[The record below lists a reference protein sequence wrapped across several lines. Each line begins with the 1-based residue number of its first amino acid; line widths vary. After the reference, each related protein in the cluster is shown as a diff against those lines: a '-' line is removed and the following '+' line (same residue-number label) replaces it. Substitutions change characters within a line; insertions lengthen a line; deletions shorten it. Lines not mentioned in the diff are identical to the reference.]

1 MIPASVA
8 LSVVAGALFWNV
20 SKHSWKAFKMST
32 RRGKVLHVVIAVT
45 TACTTVAVLAA
56 L

>member
-8 LSVVAGALFWNV
+8 LSVVVGALFWQV
-20 SKHSWKAFKMST
+20 AKHWWHAMKAST
-32 RRGKVLHVVIAVT
+32 RRGKVLHMVVAVT
-45 TACTTVAVLAA
+45 TACATVAVLAA